1 MSRRSLLRPLA
12 FLLAVLPSAAAAQSW
27 SDPGLGL
34 GGAVGFSEGASA
46 RGPSFTGSLHVRYR
60 LTGSLG
66 IEGRLGARRET
77 VEDGAG
83 ELLDVLDVPLTGSGQ
98 LFFLP
103 RRRVQ
108 PFLLAGAG
116 LHVVRTTPA
125 GRNPAADR
133 KTEAVFALHAGAG
146 LDLRT
151 TRASA
156 LHVDARWVFLEPT
169 ALSDLVAA
177 GFDVRSG
184 YLSASVGVTFFR

>member
-1 MSRRSLLRPLA
+1 MRPRSLLRPLA
-12 FLLAVLPSAAAAQSW
+12 FLLAALPSAAAAQSW
-27 SDPGLGL
+27 SDPGLGF
-34 GGAVGFSEGASA
+34 GGAVGLSEGASA

-77 VEDGAG
+77 VEDDGG
-83 ELLDVLDVPLTGSGQ
+83 ELLDVLDLPLTGSGQ

-125 GRNPAADR
+125 GRNPAVDR
-133 KTEAVFALHAGAG
+133 KTEAVFALHVGAG
-146 LDLRT
+146 LDVRT

-156 LHVDARWVFLEPT
+156 VYVDARWVFLGPT
-169 ALSDLVAA
+169 ALSDLVTA

-184 YLSASVGVTFFR
+184 YLSASLGVTFFR